1 MEMTISANGSSEAY
15 EAPRI
20 DVLGTVT
27 ELTEWC
33 VFGKSL
39 GTPDYF
45 DHVPIHNCSS

>member
-1 MEMTISANGSSEAY
+1 MNTTISAKGSGEAY

-20 DVLGTVT
+20 TVLGTVT

-45 DHVPIHNCSS
+45 DHVPITNCSS

>member
-1 MEMTISANGSSEAY
+1 MKTTISSKGSIEAY

-20 DVLGTVT
+20 QVLGTVT

-33 VFGKSL
+33 IAGKSL

-45 DHVPIHNCSS
+45 DHVPITNCSS